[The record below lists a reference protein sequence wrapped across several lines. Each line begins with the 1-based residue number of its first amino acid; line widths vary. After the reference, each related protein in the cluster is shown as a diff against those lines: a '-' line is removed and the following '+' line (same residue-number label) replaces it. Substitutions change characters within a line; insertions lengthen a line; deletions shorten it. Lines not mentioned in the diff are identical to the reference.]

1 MDKNTVDMHK
11 KTCKIEHN
19 AKFIDNEWKTIDI
32 SYSELYYTDI
42 PNKRRTGDA
51 PLQ

>member
-11 KTCKIEHN
+11 KPAKIEHD

-32 SYSELYYTDI
+32 SYSKLYYTDI

-51 PLQ
+51 PPQ